1 MKRHALLITFAVIVS
16 LLPVTAHC
24 DFFTDVSNA
33 YLPGE
38 VDALI
43 VGEEKAPV
51 IVIEAQ
57 TPLPLGVAVV
67 LTEPF
72 PSSLTLAQGNSLASM
87 LAEKGWNVVISPFNL
102 STNSPSSLTTE
113 EQTSEA
119 QAESASSSMDSE
131 SIIHPR
137 SDQLTQYLDFE
148 STTTALTLQLSALD
162 NYLQDRTGYRMVI
175 AQGMLATAYLSAVEM
190 QPGLQPDSF
199 VAISPF
205 WPQEKTNNLVIDTI
219 AKASFPILDLSL
231 INFNDWEAS
240 TAMKRKVR
248 AKNELKLHYR
258 QVHLPNNSLTFSIKE
273 INKTPNIHIVAN
285 SIIGWTRHLGW

>member
-38 VDALI
+38 VDALM

-51 IVIEAQ
+51 IFIEAR
-57 TPLPLGVAVV
+57 TPLPLGVAVI

-72 PSSLTLAQGNSLASM
+72 PSSLTLAEGNSLASM
-87 LAEKGWNVVISPFNL
+87 LAEKGWNVIISPFNL
-102 STNSPSSLTTE
+102 STSSPSVLTTE

-119 QAESASSSMDSE
+119 QAESASPSMGSE

-219 AKASFPILDLSL
+219 AKASFPVLDLSL
-231 INFNDWEAS
+231 SDFNDWEGI
-240 TAMKRKVR
+240 TTVKRKVR

-258 QVHLPNNSLTFSIKE
+258 QVIIPNNSSTFSIKAIE
-273 INKTPNIHIVAN
+273 KTSYIQMVAN
-285 SIIGWTRHLGW
+285 RTIGWTRHLGW